1 MSTEKK
7 AFRTSMGG
15 FNKDDVNMYIL
26 RQSREFKEKEEN
38 YKKEIE
44 KLSCQLEVMNKD
56 FDEIETLR
64 EKLSKITSDTDEYEK
79 KISKYKLRIEELE
92 KALDE
97 KNAEASKDDK
107 APDFNKIR
115 MYDQLSSQIG
125 EIIIGANKNADD
137 VIKKAETAAKKL
149 LEESEK
155 NAIEA
160 KARLQVAFDSII
172 SGLRKDI
179 EAETDS
185 CIKEFRSYTQSI
197 NSGSQNMIAEIEKR
211 YSEMSDKITSYSDA
225 LEDSVKSRVS
235 TLIPE
240 ADTENKSE

>member
-44 KLSCQLEVMNKD
+44 KLSCQIEVMNKD
-56 FDEIETLR
+56 SDEIETLR
-64 EKLSKITSDTDEYEK
+64 EKLSEITSDTVEYEK
-79 KISKYKLRIEELE
+79 KISEYKFRIEELE
-92 KALDE
+92 KALAE
-97 KNAEASKDDK
+97 KSAEASKVDK

-240 ADTENKSE
+240 ADAENKSE

>member
-44 KLSCQLEVMNKD
+44 KLSCQIEVMNID

-79 KISKYKLRIEELE
+79 KISEYKFRIEELE
-92 KALDE
+92 KALAE
-97 KNAEASKDDK
+97 KSAEASKDDK

>member
-44 KLSCQLEVMNKD
+44 KLSCQIEVMNID

-79 KISKYKLRIEELE
+79 KISEYKFRIEELE
-92 KALDE
+92 KALAE
-97 KNAEASKDDK
+97 KSAEASKDDK
-107 APDFNKIR
+107 EPDFNKIR

>member
-44 KLSCQLEVMNKD
+44 KLSCQIEVMNKD
-56 FDEIETLR
+56 SDEIETLR

-79 KISKYKLRIEELE
+79 KISEYKFRIEELE
-92 KALDE
+92 KALAE
-97 KNAEASKDDK
+97 KSAEASKVDK

-240 ADTENKSE
+240 ADAENKSE

>member
-44 KLSCQLEVMNKD
+44 KLSCQIEVMNKD
-56 FDEIETLR
+56 SDEIETLR

-92 KALDE
+92 KALAE
-97 KNAEASKDDK
+97 KSAEASKVDK

-240 ADTENKSE
+240 ADAENKSE

>member
-44 KLSCQLEVMNKD
+44 KLSCQIEVMNID

-92 KALDE
+92 KALAE